1 MFWEKVFGEVM
12 YEKVYKYAKDRKLT
26 ISALVRVAV
35 ESYIEK

>member
-1 MFWEKVFGEVM
+1 MFWKKVFGEVM
-12 YEKVYKYAKDRKLT
+12 YEKVQKYAKDRNLT